1 MEKGYRK
8 NGRKSKAVSL
18 VFLTL
23 FLIALGACATGPGV
37 YHTVKEGETLWR
49 ISKTYG
55 IEMQT
60 IAEYNEIYDPN
71 LIYKGQR
78 LFIPGVKKTKEVKV
92 SPNEM
97 SVGEIAVNKGYFGW
111 PTDGLV
117 YSLFG
122 IRWGR
127 MHKGIDISGRSGTPI
142 VAPREGRVSFA
153 GWKGGYGNTVI
164 IEHPDNFKTLYGHMK
179 AIKVKVGDKVKLGD
193 VIGLMGSTG
202 KSTGPHLHFE
212 VHKDG
217 VARNPLFFLP

>member
-1 MEKGYRK
+1 MKNGYRL
-8 NGRKSKAVSL
+8 RAVYLSL
-18 VFLTL
+18 LMSLLVTL
-23 FLIALGACATGPGV
+23 VGCATGPGV

-55 IEMQT
+55 VEMQT

-78 LFIPGVKKTKEVKV
+78 LFIPGARKSREVKLY
-92 SPNEM
+92 PGERAE
-97 SVGEIAVNKGYFGW
+97 GEISVKKGYFGW
-111 PTDGLV
+111 PTEGLV

-127 MHKGIDISGRSGTPI
+127 MHKGIDISGHSGTPI
-142 VAPREGRVSFA
+142 VAPREGKVTFT
-153 GWKGGYGNTVI
+153 GWKGGYGNTII
-164 IEHPDNFKTLYGHMK
+164 IEHPDNFKTLYAHLK
-179 AIKVKVGDKVKLGD
+179 AIKVKVGDTVKMGD

-202 KSTGPHLHFE
+202 RSTGPHLHFE

>member
-1 MEKGYRK
+1 MK
-8 NGRKSKAVSL
+8 NWYGIKAVSL
-18 VFLTL
+18 VFLMSLLVT
-23 FLIALGACATGPGV
+23 LGACVTGPGV

-55 IEMQT
+55 VEMQT

-71 LIYKGQR
+71 LIYKGQK
-78 LFIPGVKKTKEVKV
+78 LFIPGARKTREVKV
-92 SPNEM
+92 YPGEK
-97 SVGEIAVNKGYFGW
+97 SVGEINVKKGYFGW

-122 IRWGR
+122 VRWGR
-127 MHKGIDISGRSGTPI
+127 MHKGIDISGHSGTPI
-142 VAPREGRVSFA
+142 VAPREGKVSFA

-164 IEHPDNFKTLYGHMK
+164 IEHPDNFKTLYGHLN
-179 AIKVKVGDKVKLGD
+179 AIKVKAGDTVKLGD

>member
-1 MEKGYRK
+1 MKI
-8 NGRKSKAVSL
+8 GRTARLILILS
-18 VFLTL
+18 
-23 FLIALGACATGPGV
+23 LIALGACTTGPGV
-37 YHTVKEGETLWR
+37 YHSVKEGETLWR

-55 IEMQT
+55 VDMQI

-71 LIYKGQR
+71 LIYKGQK
-78 LFIPGVKKTKEVKV
+78 LFIPGARKEKDVKTYAEEKGI
-92 SPNEM
+92 
-97 SVGEIAVNKGYFGW
+97 GEISVNKGYFAW

-127 MHKGIDISGRSGTPI
+127 MHKGIDIAGHSGTPI
-142 VAPREGRVSFA
+142 IAPRNGNVSFA
-153 GWKGGYGNTVI
+153 GWKGGYGYTI
-164 IEHPDNFKTLYGHMK
+164 ILEHPDNFETLYGHMK
-179 AIKVKVGDKVKLGD
+179 AIKVKVGDTVKLGD

-217 VARNPLFFLP
+217 KARNPLFFLP